1 MMRTVRLVGFLALAG
16 CASLPAPGVSTGDG
30 SVSMAIVDV
39 AGGAVLPYGQ
49 IARNCEVT
57 GGQLGREVDDNAG
70 YKLYDSNPNATGLRT
85 QYITGFKDNCARQF
99 TAATALMGEI
109 GTHELVRYLPSNA
122 KVPYSVTDKAYE
134 AVKASVCGA
143 RRGKPC
149 GAKLDVLARS
159 TTFITAYEQFGSNP
173 TWSNILLYNGS
184 VVAMGPAAP

>member
-1 MMRTVRLVGFLALAG
+1 
-16 CASLPAPGVSTGDG
+16 
-30 SVSMAIVDV
+30 MAIVDV